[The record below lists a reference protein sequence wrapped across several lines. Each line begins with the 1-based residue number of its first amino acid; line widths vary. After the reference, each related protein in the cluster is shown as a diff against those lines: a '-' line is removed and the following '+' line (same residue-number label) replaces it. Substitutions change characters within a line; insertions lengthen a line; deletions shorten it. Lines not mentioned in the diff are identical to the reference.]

1 MALNQPRAEKIFLVM
16 QSLSRDKSRH
26 RDNSP
31 HLDIF
36 RCDVSVSDSRKSVAF
51 KGIPNLL
58 YGYQNSMPRTKL

>member
-16 QSLSRDKSRH
+16 PSLSRYKSRH
-26 RDNSP
+26 HDNSP

-36 RCDVSVSDSRKSVAF
+36 RCEVSDSRKSVAF

-58 YGYQNSMPRTKL
+58 YGTQNLVICPKIP